1 MLSNLNMSPSS
12 CSVAPVIIIDT
23 KTMEPKLTPEAL
35 FTPRAY
41 QIDLYEKAV
50 QNNLILYLP
59 TGAGKT
65 YIAIMLLKHLSG
77 DIRKYVALYENIS
90 LLALT

>member
-1 MLSNLNMSPSS
+1 MEDKLKSNE
-12 CSVAPVIIIDT
+12 T
-23 KTMEPKLTPEAL
+23 E

-50 QNNLILYLP
+50 QNNTIVYLP

-65 YIAIMLLKHLSG
+65 YIAVMLLKHFSA
-77 DIRKYVALYENIS
+77 DVRKYVS
-90 LLALT
+90 